1 MKKLVYGLIIL
12 LGILHQDWWWWDS
25 ETLVFGF
32 LPIGLAYQALISIL
46 AGVLWA
52 LAVHYCWPTGL
63 EDDVLSGAKVDSD
76 MEHAA

>member
-32 LPIGLAYQALISIL
+32 VPIGLAYHAMISIL

-52 LAVHYCWPTGL
+52 AAIHFCWPSDL
-63 EDDVLSGAKVDSD
+63 EGESRSD
-76 MEHAA
+76 ESPARAAEGQA